1 MFSLEMETRLVTQLV
16 ILERST
22 DLAWSASVNFS
33 FSLSPARL
41 RKMTAS
47 SVTRHE
53 DGIQHG
59 STKLMVCLLD
69 FRIFEL
75 FVRLPL
81 SRHRAYYGLDR
92 HHQTHT

>member
-1 MFSLEMETRLVTQLV
+1 
-16 ILERST
+16 
-22 DLAWSASVNFS
+22 
-33 FSLSPARL
+33 
-41 RKMTAS
+41 MTAS

-81 SRHRAYYGLDR
+81 SRHHVSYGPDR
-92 HHQTHT
+92 HDQTHT